1 MYLGCMV
8 DVLDY
13 CLDTKFDFILLFRS
27 SMTNSKQYCDHCGER
42 WRHGHD
48 PCDYK
53 KDPVYIRI
61 YLNGKRISSGRLG
74 DDGTVMEIFP
84 GFYVKHSTVEEWK
97 KKYMV
102 EGAEVST
109 R

>member
-1 MYLGCMV
+1 MV
-8 DVLDY
+8 GVLAY
-13 CLDTKFDFILLFRS
+13 CLGIKFDSILLFRS

-61 YLNGKRISSGRLG
+61 RLNGKRVSTARLSENG
-74 DDGTVMEIFP
+74 SVFEIFP
-84 GFYVKHSTVEEWK
+84 GFYIPYPNVEEWK
-97 KKYMV
+97 KKHMV
-102 EGAEVST
+102 EGATFEG
-109 R
+109 